1 MEVTLKQGKINYETP
16 KVEVIA
22 LSADVVTTS
31 VGVEANPDWE

>member
-1 MEVTLKQGKINYETP
+1 MKVTLEQGKMSYETP

-22 LSADVVTTS
+22 LSADIVTTS